1 MLIFLFFK
9 TMMMRVDRK
18 TKVIKVF
25 LLVLLFIRARG
36 RILVN
41 FIKIEKTVSIIRSW
55 SLLLVN
61 SDQSRNIQVS
71 GPK

>member
-1 MLIFLFFK
+1 
-9 TMMMRVDRK
+9 MMMRVDRK
-18 TKVIKVF
+18 KKVIKVF

-61 SDQSRNIQVS
+61 SDQSRNMQDS

>member
-1 MLIFLFFK
+1 
-9 TMMMRVDRK
+9 MMMRVDRK

-61 SDQSRNIQVS
+61 SDQSRNMQAS

>member
-1 MLIFLFFK
+1 MAYGHMA
-9 TMMMRVDRK
+9 MMMRVDRK